1 MGVSPKMFAFTEQDH
16 LFMQRALELAEQA
29 ETQGEVP
36 VGAVLVQDNKII
48 GEGSNAP
55 IAQHDPT
62 AHAEIQ
68 AIRQAAEKLQN
79 YRLPNTVLYVT
90 LEPCSMCA
98 GALVHS
104 RVERLVYAASDEK
117 TGACGSVFNVI
128 SSNERTHRVNCEHG
142 LLAEESSTLISSF
155 FKRRRTEKKH
165 IKQ

>member
-1 MGVSPKMFAFTEQDH
+1 MIEFSEHDH
-16 LFMQRALELAEQA
+16 LFMQRALELARLA
-29 ETQGEVP
+29 EAQGEVP
-36 VGAVLVQDNKII
+36 VGAVLVQNNTII
-48 GEGSNAP
+48 GEGFNTP
-55 IAQHDPT
+55 IARHDPT

-79 YRLPNTVLYVT
+79 YRLPNTTLYVT

-128 SSNERTHRVNCEHG
+128 SSNERTHRVNCEQG
-142 LLAEESSTLISSF
+142 LMAEESSTLISSF
-155 FKRRRTEKKH
+155 FKRRRIEKKH
-165 IKQ
+165 LK